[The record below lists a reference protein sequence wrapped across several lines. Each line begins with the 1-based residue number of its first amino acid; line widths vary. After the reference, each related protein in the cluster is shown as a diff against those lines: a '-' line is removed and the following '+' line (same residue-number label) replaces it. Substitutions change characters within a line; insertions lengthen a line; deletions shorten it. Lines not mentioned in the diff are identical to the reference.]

1 MGVVK
6 WMGSGY
12 WAGGGGEFCGN
23 WALGFI
29 KSHMFGQIDRI
40 C

>member
-1 MGVVK
+1 V
-6 WMGSGY
+6 WSSG
-12 WAGGGGEFCGN
+12 WALDIGRAGGGEFCGN

-29 KSHMFGQIDRI
+29 KSHIFGQIDRI

>member
-1 MGVVK
+1 LDIG
-6 WMGSGY
+6 
-12 WAGGGGEFCGN
+12 WAGGEFCGN

-29 KSHMFGQIDRI
+29 ESHMFGQIDRI